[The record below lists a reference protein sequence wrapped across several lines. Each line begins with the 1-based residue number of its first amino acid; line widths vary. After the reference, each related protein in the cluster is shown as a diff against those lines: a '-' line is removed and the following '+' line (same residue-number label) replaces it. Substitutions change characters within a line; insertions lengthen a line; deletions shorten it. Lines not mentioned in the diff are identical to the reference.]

1 MSGSSHSLIDFNRA
15 GIPLIEIVTEP
26 DMSSPEEAADYGREL
41 QKIVK
46 FIGVS
51 DGAMADGR
59 YVQCSM

>member
-1 MSGSSHSLIDFNRA
+1 MR
-15 GIPLIEIVTEP
+15 
-26 DMSSPEEAADYGREL
+26 SPEEAADYGREL

-59 YVQCSM
+59 